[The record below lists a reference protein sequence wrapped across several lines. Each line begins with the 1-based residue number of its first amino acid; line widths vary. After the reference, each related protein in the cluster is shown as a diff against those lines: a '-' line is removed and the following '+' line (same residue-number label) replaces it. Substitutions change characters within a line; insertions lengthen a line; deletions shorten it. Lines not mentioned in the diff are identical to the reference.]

1 VVDRCSAPT
10 KFEPE
15 YVVEHW
21 TTKVLPELSYL
32 YPLASGQEGM
42 TTADVETIG
51 LLKTEEIR
59 IRRERLDS
67 TNDCAIMNEWTESEK
82 NEEKWEKPRRK
93 LGKGK

>member
-1 VVDRCSAPT
+1 
-10 KFEPE
+10 
-15 YVVEHW
+15 
-21 TTKVLPELSYL
+21 
-32 YPLASGQEGM
+32 M

-93 LGKGK
+93 LGEGKYYTRTGLPSRLLKES

>member
-1 VVDRCSAPT
+1 MYDTALHPTFPTHASTHSWKVVDRCSAPT

-51 LLKTEEIR
+51 LLKTEELR

-67 TNDCAIMNEWTESEK
+67 TNDCAIMNE
-82 NEEKWEKPRRK
+82 
-93 LGKGK
+93 